1 MPISLDNVGSSE
13 PFEPRRVE
21 EILERLASGRVGES
35 EFAAGARKESGAYAA
50 AYSWIYEKLL
60 ANRER
65 RESEEGRGTRSLSER
80 ETERLG
86 RANADWLLSL
96 ERLGLLTPEDV
107 DLIVERLKDFP
118 EDEEILEEDLNYML
132 LAAIFEIDQSTPA
145 GSRTMLYLSDAI
157 N

>member
-1 MPISLDNVGSSE
+1 MPISSNNSRPAE
-13 PFEPRRVE
+13 PFESKRVE
-21 EILERLASGRVGES
+21 EILDRLASGRAGETGFDADS
-35 EFAAGARKESGAYAA
+35 RKESGAYAA
-50 AYSWIYEKLL
+50 AYSWIYEKLV
-60 ANRER
+60 ANRGL
-65 RESEEGRGTRSLSER
+65 RETKEKGGFRSLSER

-107 DLIVERLKDFP
+107 DLIIERLEDFP
-118 EDEEILEEDLNYML
+118 EDEDILEEDLNYLL